1 MTEHKVEPDLTVEE
15 VRERIIAQVNALT
28 RMEDLEFVELAIS
41 LTDITFSEEMVVEF
55 YLEASMYVAMVQA
68 RHERAKA
75 KLKEAEGK
83 GGPS

>member
-15 VRERIIAQVNALT
+15 VRERVKSQLDTMTQV
-28 RMEDLEFVELAIS
+28 EDLEFVELAIT